1 MVTMDA
7 SRRPDRGLC
16 RDRLALLVHTV
27 GELAGLVILALL
39 TAGGGGWAQ
48 DTISFAGKTIKIV
61 VGIPPGGGVD
71 TQ

>member
-1 MVTMDA
+1 
-7 SRRPDRGLC
+7 
-16 RDRLALLVHTV
+16 
-27 GELAGLVILALL
+27 LVILALL